1 MFENKVV
8 TLHKIVDEMAID
20 RVCYWKD
27 LADYDL
33 ETAEAMFA
41 TKRWLYVGFMCH
53 QVLEKTLKAYWRHSQ
68 PNDPTYV
75 HNLVRLVN
83 GSGLSELITEEQQ
96 LFIDQMTPLNIE
108 ARYPEYKEALLSA
121 LSESKCREIID
132 NTKNLKLWIESLL

>member
-1 MFENKVV
+1 MGK
-8 TLHKIVDEMAID
+8 LAWQAIIVITINVAASLM
-20 RVCYWKD
+20 
-27 LADYDL
+27 LN
-33 ETAEAMFA
+33 
-41 TKRWLYVGFMCH
+41 
-53 QVLEKTLKAYWRHSQ
+53 S
-68 PNDPTYV
+68 V